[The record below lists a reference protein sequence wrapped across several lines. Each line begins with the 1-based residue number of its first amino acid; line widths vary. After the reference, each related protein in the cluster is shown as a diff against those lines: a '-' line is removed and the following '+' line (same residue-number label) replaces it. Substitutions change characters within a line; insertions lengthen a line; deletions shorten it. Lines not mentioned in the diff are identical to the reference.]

1 MTRRGRRRAHGAV
14 TAARAAVVSV
24 AVAVAVAV
32 AVVAVACGGGGAAP
46 AAVAPAAPPP
56 TGTERLLA
64 MLPQGAQIVVE
75 VDLARLRA
83 NPVIGAVV
91 TRALIEPP
99 RSIPAPPP
107 AADTPPAAATPSA
120 AATPP
125 AADATP
131 AGAWLRFVLR
141 GAPPSESPADPAG
154 HPAGDDSP
162 LAAADQ
168 VVFAAYGVGTAQAAT
183 LTLLA
188 APRDVPGATRVAD
201 GAYAVG
207 PPEWIEQA
215 QQRVALATTGHA
227 AFAIRP
233 APELLELR
241 AHAMPAEAPGASLRI
256 TARLSFDARI
266 ALTRQTGIDTP
277 PAQLSAWGDVADD
290 FALVI
295 DCDAA
300 DPGSAPAGRPSSA
313 SAGGRRADP
322 ARKLAGALRA
332 MLDAVADQPTI
343 RSLGLPPSLTGA
355 RLIARGTWVRA
366 IIAVGPDHLRRV
378 AERAAGLLGAP
389 PPPAAPSRSPVPPRG
404 DPPS

>member
-1 MTRRGRRRAHGAV
+1 M
-14 TAARAAVVSV
+14 AARAAVLVLA
-24 AVAVAVAV
+24 AV
-32 AVVAVACGGGGAAP
+32 VACGGGAP
-46 AAVAPAAPPP
+46 APVPPAEPSL

-91 TRALIEPP
+91 TRALAEPA
-99 RSIPAPPP
+99 RPAPD
-107 AADTPPAAATPSA
+107 ASPAAA
-120 AATPP
+120 
-125 AADATP
+125 
-131 AGAWLRFVLR
+131 WLRAVLR
-141 GAPPSESPADPAG
+141 GGPPGEPSADPTRAE
-154 HPAGDDSP
+154 SP

-168 VVFAAYGVGTAQAAT
+168 VVLAAYGVGTAQAAT

-188 APRDVPGATRVAD
+188 APREVAGATRLAG

-215 QQRVALATTGHA
+215 QQRVALATTGQA
-227 AFAIRP
+227 GFAIRP

-241 AHAMPAEAPGASLRI
+241 ARAMPAEAPGASLRV

-266 ALTRQTGIDTP
+266 ALVRQTGIDTP

-290 FALVI
+290 LALVV

-300 DPGSAPAGRPSSA
+300 DPGSTPAGRPSGA
-313 SAGGRRADP
+313 SPGGQRAAP
-322 ARKLAGALRA
+322 ARRLAGALRA
-332 MLDAVADQPTI
+332 MLATVAEQPTI

-366 IIAVGPDHLRRV
+366 IIAVGPEHLRRV
-378 AERAAGLLGAP
+378 AERAAGLLGALP
-389 PPPAAPSRSPVPPRG
+389 SAAPAAAPASALPPQG
-404 DPPS
+404 DPSS